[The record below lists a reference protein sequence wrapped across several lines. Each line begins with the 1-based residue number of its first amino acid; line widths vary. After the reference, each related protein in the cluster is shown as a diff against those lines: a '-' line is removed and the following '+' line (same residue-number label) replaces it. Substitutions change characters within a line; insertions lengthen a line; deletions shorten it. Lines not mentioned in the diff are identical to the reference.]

1 MKDLPAFLRGPVP
14 GSPPPGFSRRR
25 VRIPFLEKGIHHFSR
40 IVQTGYAHWESSN
53 RDGLLQRV
61 DARIKVSLLAF
72 LIVVVSLK
80 RAVAPQAGIAAFILL
95 LFAIARLEIVTIYKR
110 ILALGLLFGVLVPF
124 PYAFNLLSDGEI
136 LFPVFRL
143 PRTYGVWIYRI
154 PEVIGVTR
162 EGVHGIALLFL
173 RVTNSVALSFL
184 LLYTTPFT
192 DVVKALRIFRVP
204 DTFVVV
210 ITLSYKYLF
219 LFTRTVE
226 DMHLAKKSRLL
237 GPLPDREAR
246 RWVAERLAFLYRRS
260 QIRCEGIFKAML
272 SRGFTRDVE
281 LRTFRPLAARDW
293 GVAATILGAGVFFL
307 AW

>member
-1 MKDLPAFLRGPVP
+1 M
-14 GSPPPGFSRRR
+14 
-25 VRIPFLEKGIHHFSR
+25 PFLEKGIHRFSR
-40 IVQTGYAHWESSN
+40 VVQTGYAHWESSSRN
-53 RDGLLQRV
+53 GLLQQV
-61 DARIKVSLLAF
+61 DARVKVSLLAF
-72 LIVVVSLK
+72 LLVVVSLK
-80 RAVAPQAGIAAFILL
+80 QAIAPQAGVALFVMF
-95 LFAIARLEIVTIYKR
+95 LFALSRLEIFAIYKR

-124 PYAFNLLSDGEI
+124 PSLFNLFSGGEI

-143 PRTYGVWIYRI
+143 ARPYQWWIYHV

-173 RVTNSVALSFL
+173 RVANSVALSFL

-192 DVVKALRIFRVP
+192 DVVKALRVFRVP
-204 DTFVVV
+204 DTFVV
-210 ITLSYKYLF
+210 IFTLSYKYLF

-246 RWVAERLAFLYRRS
+246 RWVAERLVFLYRKS
-260 QIRCEGIFKAML
+260 QARCVGIFKAML
-272 SRGFTRDVE
+272 SRGFASDVR
-281 LRTFRPLAARDW
+281 LRAFRPLEARDW
-293 GVAATILGAGVFFL
+293 GVAATILGAGAVFL